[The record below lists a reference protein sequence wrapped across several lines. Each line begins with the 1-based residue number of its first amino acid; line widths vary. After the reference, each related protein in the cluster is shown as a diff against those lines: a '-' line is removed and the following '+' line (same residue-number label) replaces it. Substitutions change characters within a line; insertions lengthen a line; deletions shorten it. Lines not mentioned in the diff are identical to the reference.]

1 MKREILYNLVVVLTF
16 GMVISIIEPETISW
30 INYVLNVMISS
41 MFIMVLGMAR
51 LATATIPMFKK
62 EHKKKEY
69 AVEVLV
75 SLMLF
80 IICYIIINIYAIQII
95 KENINLSIE
104 PLVVMRFGVFI
115 LSKISKV
122 DKSENLLIYIN
133 PKGGIKKP
141 PNRQFIYFRSY
152 LVSI

>member
-16 GMVISIIEPETISW
+16 GMVISIVEPETISW
-30 INYVLNVMISS
+30 INYVLSVMTSS

-69 AVEVLV
+69 AVEVLTAFV
-75 SLMLF
+75 LF
-80 IICYIIINIYAIQII
+80 IISFIIVNIYVIEVI
-95 KENINLSIE
+95 KENINVSTK

-115 LSKISKV
+115 LSKISKT
-122 DKSENLLIYIN
+122 
-133 PKGGIKKP
+133 
-141 PNRQFIYFRSY
+141 Q
-152 LVSI
+152 